1 MITDL
6 NLFAQVVFCV
16 SASLSCCRNRSFVL
30 VVALDESLTE
40 HGGDVNAASQSSAL
54 ILSSVMKKKWLGPI
68 SFVKRLLKNERC
80 PHLPAL
86 FFPKDV

>member
-1 MITDL
+1 MLRFLAAGI
-6 NLFAQVVFCV
+6 A
-16 SASLSCCRNRSFVL
+16 AFVL
-30 VVALDESLTE
+30 AVAFEESLTE
-40 HGGDVNAASQSSAL
+40 HGDVNAASQSSAL

-86 FFPKDV
+86 FFFPKDV